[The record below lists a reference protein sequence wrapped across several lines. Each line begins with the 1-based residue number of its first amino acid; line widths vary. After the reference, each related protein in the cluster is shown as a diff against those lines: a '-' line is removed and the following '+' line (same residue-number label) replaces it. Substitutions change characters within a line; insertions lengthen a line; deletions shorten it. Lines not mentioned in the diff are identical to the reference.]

1 MAREKVVVDI
11 EANVN
16 DLLEKLNIA
25 KRKLASW
32 QNGLKDADIKL
43 NANSSVK
50 DLQKALENAS
60 TKATADLNRK
70 LTNVAKDIKIGVDTK
85 QAQKDIKE
93 LERAMNRLKAQ
104 SLAIKN
110 SPVKIMTPKLGA
122 NLSYG
127 NNRISDARLLL
138 TKANKNGLDVDSA
151 RKAVKNYENA
161 VIGASRDIP
170 NILSYQ
176 TRAGILSN
184 AIKDSFTLQKEAGL
198 TPNLDKLKQQL
209 AQIKVLESE
218 MYEGLSDNKNAKKAL
233 TQSIGLL
240 QELGEKA
247 KNVHVNGFGNGLD
260 STNAKMQQLKSKN
273 QAVIDKIN
281 EPEIALAE
289 QIKTSNNVG
298 KTNNAL
304 DKLEGKESAQKER
317 QMDGMWKQAKQEEI
331 DAIRQAEKTE
341 RERARTVSALTALEN
356 EEKRKMLAEQRATVR
371 AELQR
376 EKNAQYGTR
385 IANDTKAAEKAWRE
399 GDFSSYNKHS
409 EDRDKALA
417 EQNTFLNS
425 LNSISQQQ
433 AVYRNLLSQI
443 NNGTITKDDPLYNT
457 AAQLKNEIDR
467 RKAEFTNYAKGLTG
481 DSIVTGKHS
490 LMN

>member
-16 DLLEKLNIA
+16 DLLAKLNIA

-32 QNGLKDADIKL
+32 QSGLKDADIKL

-70 LTNVAKDIKIGVDTK
+70 LTNVAKGIKIGVDTK

-151 RKAVKNYENA
+151 RKAAKNYENA
-161 VIGASRDIP
+161 VTGASRDIP

-184 AIKDSFTLQKEAGL
+184 SIKDSFTLQKEAGL

-218 MYEGLSDNKNAKKAL
+218 MYEGLSDSKNAKKAL

-240 QELGEKA
+240 QELGDKA
-247 KNVHVNGFGNGLD
+247 NNVHVSGFGNGLD
-260 STNAKMQQLKSKN
+260 SANAK
-273 QAVIDKIN
+273 
-281 EPEIALAE
+281 
-289 QIKTSNNVG
+289 T
-298 KTNNAL
+298 
-304 DKLEGKESAQKER
+304 
-317 QMDGMWKQAKQEEI
+317 
-331 DAIRQAEKTE
+331 
-341 RERARTVSALTALEN
+341 
-356 EEKRKMLAEQRATVR
+356 
-371 AELQR
+371 
-376 EKNAQYGTR
+376 
-385 IANDTKAAEKAWRE
+385 
-399 GDFSSYNKHS
+399 
-409 EDRDKALA
+409 
-417 EQNTFLNS
+417 
-425 LNSISQQQ
+425 
-433 AVYRNLLSQI
+433 
-443 NNGTITKDDPLYNT
+443 
-457 AAQLKNEIDR
+457 
-467 RKAEFTNYAKGLTG
+467 
-481 DSIVTGKHS
+481 
-490 LMN
+490 